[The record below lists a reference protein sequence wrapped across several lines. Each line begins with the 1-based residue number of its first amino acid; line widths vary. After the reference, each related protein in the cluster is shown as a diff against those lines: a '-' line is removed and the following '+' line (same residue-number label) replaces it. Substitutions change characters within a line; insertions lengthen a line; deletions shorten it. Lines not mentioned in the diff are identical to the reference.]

1 LRRAR
6 GDLVHLTKAR
16 EKAFLVQPVPL
27 SYSADGVLRFGQT
40 VMVGTGAGADARYL
54 ATNIFMPMA
63 PNRTRVTAGAGAAAT
78 ARNTFVLGRGGRPRA
93 PGVPEDGV
101 LRFGDGV
108 TLACNP
114 SLLVDAV
121 SGVAGLPHY
130 LFSTRGNNLLGT
142 ARKGKQEVA
151 LSPGGG
157 ADAEWLVM
165 PADGERLVRE
175 GQPVSAGDAVSL
187 VHAMSNVL
195 LAGAPG
201 DTYPTEFGA
210 ELDVHCATHRGTGV
224 LAVGASGELPVVP
237 SQAANIWRFALAADA
252 AAAEDRRGIRAMDA
266 GALLERSR
274 RQVAAAAG
282 PHGLR
287 SLGVAFAALDPR
299 DTGRVP
305 AEGLKWALYEH
316 GVRLQ
321 EAEAAM
327 LLAALSERGSVARV
341 PFLAALGVPPELPPH
356 VAAAVAEAHAH
367 LAAGAGAVP
376 VGALKAAFDGKFD
389 PRVGAG
395 ARTKAEAKAEF
406 ACQWPAH
413 GRSGAVTVVDLC
425 DYYRDVLPMLP
436 EGADAEALVANTWHV
451 PGKGSWLRPKGLR
464 VLMTFHKG
472 STTETTLPEAEHLD
486 HTDQALLTSLCEAQG
501 FGGIARVKVLR
512 LVDAED

>member
-1 LRRAR
+1 
-6 GDLVHLTKAR
+6 LVHLTKAR
-16 EKAFLVQPVPL
+16 EKAFLVQRVPL
-27 SYSADGVLRFGQT
+27 SFAADGVLRFGQT
-40 VMVGTGAGADARYL
+40 VMLGTGSGSGCRFL
-54 ATNIFMPMA
+54 ATHIFTPIA
-63 PNRTRVTAGAGAAAT
+63 PNRTRVTAGASSEPQ
-78 ARNTFVLGRGGRPRA
+78 ARNTFVLARGSRPRA

-114 SLLVDAV
+114 SLLVDAS

-151 LSPGGG
+151 LSKGGG
-157 ADAEWLVM
+157 ADAEWLVV
-165 PADGERLVRE
+165 PADGERLARE
-175 GQPVSAGDAVSL
+175 GQPVAAGDAVSL

-195 LAGAPG
+195 LAGVPG

-210 ELDVHCATHRGTGV
+210 ELDVHCATLKGTGV
-224 LAVGASGELPVVP
+224 LAIGGDGSLPVVP
-237 SQAANIWRFALAADA
+237 SQAENIWRFTLAADA
-252 AAAEDRRGIRAMDA
+252 AAAVDARGIRAMDA
-266 GALLERSR
+266 PALLARSR

-287 SLGVAFAALDPR
+287 SLGVSFAALDPR
-299 DTGRVP
+299 STGRVP
-305 AEGLKWALYEH
+305 VEGLKWALYEH
-316 GVRLQ
+316 GVRLD
-321 EAEAAM
+321 EAEAALM
-327 LLAALSERGSVARV
+327 LGGLVEGARGGGVPRA
-341 PFLAALGVPPELPPH
+341 PFLAALGVLGELPAS

-367 LAAGAGAVP
+367 VAAGAGAGAGCVP

-389 PRVGAG
+389 PRVAAG
-395 ARTKAEAKAEF
+395 RATKAEAKAEF

-413 GRSGAVTVVDLC
+413 SRAGAVTVAELC
-425 DYYRDVLPMLP
+425 DYYRDVMPMLP
-436 EGADAEALVANTWHV
+436 EGTDVEALVANTWHV
-451 PGKGSWLRPKGLR
+451 PGKGAWLRPKGLR

-472 STTETTLPEAEHLD
+472 STTETTLPEAEHMD

-512 LVDAED
+512 LVEPED

>member
-1 LRRAR
+1 M
-6 GDLVHLTKAR
+6 HLTKAR

-27 SYSADGVLRFGQT
+27 SFAADGQLRFGQT
-40 VMVGTGAGADARYL
+40 VVLGTGAGAGARYL
-54 ATNIFMPMA
+54 ATHIFTPLA
-63 PNRTRVTAGAGAAAT
+63 PNRTRVTAGATAAPQ
-78 ARNTFVLGRGGRPRA
+78 ARNTFVLGRGARPRA
-93 PGVPEDGV
+93 PGVPEDGL

-114 SLLVDAV
+114 SLLVDAAT
-121 SGVAGLPHY
+121 GVAGLPHF

-151 LSPGGG
+151 LAKGGG
-157 ADAEWLVM
+157 ADAEWLVV
-165 PADGERLVRE
+165 PADGERLRRE
-175 GQPVSAGDAVSL
+175 GQPVAAGDAVSL
-187 VHAMSNVL
+187 LHAMSNVM
-195 LAGAPG
+195 LAGVPG

-210 ELDVHCATHRGTGV
+210 ELDVHCATLKGTGV
-224 LAVGASGELPVVP
+224 LAIGKGGELPVVP
-237 SQAANIWRFALAADA
+237 SQAENTWRFSLAADEA
-252 AAAEDRRGIRAMDA
+252 AAVDARGIRPMDA

-287 SLGVAFAALDPR
+287 SLGVSFAVLDPR
-299 DTGRVP
+299 GSGRVP
-305 AEGLKWALYEH
+305 VEGLKWALYEH
-316 GVRLQ
+316 GVRLD

-327 LLAALSERGSVARV
+327 MLAGLSERGAV
-341 PFLAALGVPPELPPH
+341 PRGAFLEALGVPGELPAA

-367 LAAGAGAVP
+367 VAAGAGAGAGAGVP

-389 PRVGAG
+389 PRVAAG

-406 ACQWPAH
+406 GCQWPAH
-413 GRSGAVTVVDLC
+413 GRAGAVSVGDLC

-436 EGADAEALVANTWHV
+436 ADADVEALIANTWHV
-451 PGKGSWLRPKGLR
+451 PGKGAWLRPKGLR

-472 STTETTLPEAEHLD
+472 STTEATIPEGEHMD
-486 HTDQALLTSLCEAQG
+486 QSDQALLTAACEAQG